1 MCVDARV
8 QQRGVSSVSAVG
20 ADSAQGASCKT
31 LKVVRPG
38 QAAPPH
44 RQGPGGPGAP
54 RHVSGPRAKSRVGLA
69 TYASFLPFNSNKTRF
84 NGVFGLH
91 SNAAAHNCGP
101 RWQSLA
107 RRQHALGAHGARA
120 SGDPRF
126 ATCLRRQAG
135 RTRRG
140 SVALHTRV
148 SCAAHAVSCAALS
161 CERRDSRS
169 RYMRVAISTVETR
182 AAKRALDA
190 AAAAQAEDDR
200 NTGQGCGRYVHVAG
214 GASSRRRRHR
224 AQTDEEPS
232 REVDNTGRVRWS

>member
-69 TYASFLPFNSNKTRF
+69 YVAIFLPFNSNKTRF
-84 NGVFGLH
+84 NAVFGLH

-120 SGDPRF
+120 SGEPHF

-135 RTRRG
+135 GTRAEEV
-140 SVALHTRV
+140 SPCVRV
-148 SCAAHAVSCAALS
+148 SSAAHADSSAARS
-161 CERRDSRS
+161 CERRDSRT
-169 RYMRVAISTVETR
+169 RNMRETNTTVETR
-182 AAKRALDA
+182 SAKRALDA
-190 AAAAQAEDDR
+190 AAAAQAEDAR
-200 NTGQGCGRYVHVAG
+200 NTGQGCG
-214 GASSRRRRHR
+214 SSGQARGDR
-224 AQTDEEPS
+224 AQADEEPS
-232 REVDNTGRVRWS
+232 